1 MENILAEQ
9 SEPVTILL
17 VENEKLSAI
26 IQTRVLENFGYR
38 VRVAPTGEEAVGI
51 ALSDPSLDLIL
62 MDIELG
68 EGMGGPEAA
77 QRISQERQIP
87 IVFLSSHTE
96 PEYMEMVK
104 QVTRYGYVLKNSGNF
119 ILRSAIE
126 MALELFKS
134 HKETQDWKER
144 LLRAEDIAG
153 FGSWEFNLT
162 TNRVIASE
170 GAKRIYGLE
179 GQGWSIPLAQSVP
192 LPQYRPL
199 LDRALR
205 DLIQQGTPYD
215 LHFEIKRHNDQDIRI
230 IHSIAK
236 YDRKKNIVTGII
248 HDITEQKR
256 MENAL
261 RSSEESLSI
270 TLQSIG
276 DGVIATDI
284 DGRVT
289 RMNPTAQQLTG
300 WNFADA
306 QGRPLEEVF
315 DIINAFSREAV
326 PNPVKKVLELG
337 KIVGLANHTVLRSRN
352 GEEYH
357 IADSA
362 SPIRDSQGVVRGVV
376 LVFSDVSERYKAER
390 AIQSLLE
397 EKDLIL
403 REVHHRVKNNMN
415 TMKSL
420 LFLQSQ
426 TVDDPHVSMALQ
438 DAGNRLQSMYVLYEK
453 LYRSSSFNEVS
464 LVDYIPALIDEVLD
478 IFPNSP
484 MVGVETHIAPI
495 SVDTKIVST
504 LGIIINELIT
514 NSMKYAFRDRTEGTL
529 AVTVENQGD
538 SLQMVVQDDGPGLP
552 ESVGFEN
559 SNGFGLMLVGN
570 LAKQLRGELAIE
582 RTGGT
587 KIILQFPWKK

>member
-315 DIINAFSREAV
+315 DIINAFSPEAV

-337 KIVGLANHTVLRSRN
+337 QIVGLANHTVLRSRN

>member
-337 KIVGLANHTVLRSRN
+337 QIVGLANHTVLRSRN

>member
-1 MENILAEQ
+1 MENSSTERPAGE
-9 SEPVTILL
+9 TILL
-17 VENEKLSAI
+17 VEDEKLSAM
-26 IQTRVLENFGYR
+26 IQTRVLENFGYT
-38 VRVAPTGEEAVGI
+38 VLVAHTGEEAVTT
-51 ALSDPSLDLIL
+51 ALSDPSIDLIL
-62 MDIELG
+62 MDIDLG
-68 EGMGGPEAA
+68 GGMDGPEAA
-77 QRISQERQIP
+77 QRITQERQLP

-96 PEYMEMVK
+96 PEYMKKVK

-119 ILRSAIE
+119 VLRSAIE
-126 MALELFKS
+126 MALELFAS

-162 TNRVIASE
+162 TNTVIASE

-179 GQGWSIPLAQSVP
+179 GRAWSIPLVQSVP

-215 LHFEIKRHNDQDIRI
+215 LHFEIRRLNDQDIRI

-256 MENAL
+256 IENAL
-261 RSSEESLSI
+261 KSSEESLSI

-276 DGVIATDI
+276 DGVIATDVE
-284 DGRVT
+284 GRIT

-300 WNFADA
+300 WDFSEA

-315 DIINAFSREAV
+315 DIINAFSRESV

-337 KIVGLANHTVLRSRN
+337 QIVGLANHTVLRSRQ
-352 GEEYH
+352 GGEYH

-362 SPIRDSQGVVRGVV
+362 SPIRDSQGIIRGVV
-376 LVFSDVSERYKAER
+376 LVFSDVTERYKAER

-403 REVHHRVKNNMN
+403 KEVHHRVKNNMN

-426 TVDDPHVSMALQ
+426 TVEDPPVAMALR
-438 DAGNRLQSMYVLYEK
+438 DAGNRMQSMYVLYEK
-453 LYRSSSFNEVS
+453 LYRSSNFNEVS

-478 IFPNSP
+478 IFPNSSIV
-484 MVGVETHIAPI
+484 MVETHIDPVA
-495 SVDTKIVST
+495 VDTKIVST

-514 NSMKYAFRDRTEGTL
+514 NSMKYAFTNRTEGKLTVTL
-529 AVTVENQGD
+529 QEQDD
-538 SLQMVVQDDGPGLP
+538 SLRLIVQDDGPGLS
-552 ESVGFEN
+552 ESIDFEN

-570 LAKQLRGELAIE
+570 LAKQLRGELAIQ
-582 RTGGT
+582 RDGGT

>member
-17 VENEKLSAI
+17 VEDEKLSAI

-337 KIVGLANHTVLRSRN
+337 QIVGLANHTVLRSRN

>member
-1 MENILAEQ
+1 MENILAEE
-9 SEPVTILL
+9 SESVTILL
-17 VENEKLSAI
+17 VEDEKLSAI
-26 IQTRVLENFGYR
+26 IQTRVLENFGYA
-38 VRVAPTGEEAVGI
+38 VRLARTGEEAVTT
-51 ALSDPSLDLIL
+51 ALSDLSIDLVL

-68 EGMGGPEAA
+68 GGMDGPETAL
-77 QRISQERQIP
+77 QISQKRQLP

-96 PEYMEMVK
+96 PEYMERVK

-119 ILRSAIE
+119 ILRSVIE
-126 MALELFKS
+126 MALELFNS

-162 TNRVIASE
+162 TNTVIASE

-179 GQGWSIPLAQSVP
+179 GQTWSIPLVQTVP

-199 LDRALR
+199 LDRALQ
-205 DLIQQGTPYD
+205 DLIQQGTAYD
-215 LHFEIKRHNDQDIRI
+215 LYFEIKRYNDQDIRI

-248 HDITEQKR
+248 HDLTEQKK
-256 MENAL
+256 MEDDL

-284 DGRVT
+284 DGRIT

-315 DIINAFSREAV
+315 DIINAFSRETV
-326 PNPVKKVLELG
+326 PNPVKKVLERG
-337 KIVGLANHTVLRSRN
+337 QIVGLANHTVLRSQS

-362 SPIRDSQGVVRGVV
+362 SPIRDSQGGIRGVV
-376 LVFSDVSERYKAER
+376 LVFSDVTERYKSET
-390 AIQSLLE
+390 AIRSLLE

-403 REVHHRVKNNMN
+403 KEVHHRVKNNMN

-426 TVDDPHVSMALQ
+426 AVEDPPVAMALR
-438 DAGNRLQSMYVLYEK
+438 DAGNRMQSMYVLYEK
-453 LYRSSSFNEVS
+453 LYQSSCYNEVS
-464 LVDYIPALIDEVLD
+464 LVEYIPALIDEVLD
-478 IFPNSP
+478 IFPNSSN
-484 MVGVETHIAPI
+484 VTVETHIDPI
-495 SVDTKIVST
+495 SVDTKTVST

-514 NSMKYAFRDRTEGTL
+514 NGMKYAFTNRTEGTL
-529 AVTVENQGD
+529 AVSVRDQGD
-538 SLQMVVQDDGPGLP
+538 SLRLVVQDDGPGIP
-552 ESVGFEN
+552 ESIDFEN

-570 LAKQLRGELAIE
+570 LAKQLRGKLVIE
-582 RTGGT
+582 RNGGT
-587 KIILQFPWKK
+587 KIVLQFPWKK

>member
-17 VENEKLSAI
+17 VEDEKLSAI

-179 GQGWSIPLAQSVP
+179 GQGWSISLAQSVP

-337 KIVGLANHTVLRSRN
+337 QIVGLANHTVLRSRN

>member
-17 VENEKLSAI
+17 VEDEKLSAI

-104 QVTRYGYVLKNSGNF
+104 QVTRYGYVQKNSGNF

-179 GQGWSIPLAQSVP
+179 GQGWSISLAQSVP

-337 KIVGLANHTVLRSRN
+337 QIVGLANHTVLRSRN

>member
-17 VENEKLSAI
+17 VEDEKLSAI

-96 PEYMEMVK
+96 PEYMEMIK

-179 GQGWSIPLAQSVP
+179 GQGWSISLAQSVP
-192 LPQYRPL
+192 LPQYSPL

-205 DLIQQGTPYD
+205 DLIQQGSPYD
-215 LHFEIKRHNDQDIRI
+215 LHFEIKRLNDQDIRI

-337 KIVGLANHTVLRSRN
+337 QIVGLANHTVLRSRN

-464 LVDYIPALIDEVLD
+464 LVDYIPALIEEVLD

-559 SNGFGLMLVGN
+559 SDGFGLMLVGN